1 MPAQNLLDLKENF
14 DVFVFDIYGVIWD
27 GKKVIPGYDDVMKQL
42 VKAGKKVVIMSN
54 STALSQGQEKVYA
67 GRGFL
72 KGEHYHKLITSGD
85 VAEEAFAQD
94 DRKLKFYQFGR
105 PSKVLFARSGYEEL
119 ASPEE
124 ADFVYAG
131 VPQTWEGDYWKDYLT
146 MDPFVEELEY
156 LVKLGKPLVC
166 ANPDCRAFE
175 NQYEKP
181 VVRQG
186 SVAEVYEKL
195 GGKVTY
201 FGKPYQNI
209 YDFAFINEPVER
221 SRMLMVGDTLETDI
235 KGGRDYGMKTALTQ
249 TGIAVFKMQETG
261 EADLGAYAQKIGI
274 VPDFTI

>member
-1 MPAQNLLDLKENF
+1 MEKN
-14 DVFVFDIYGVIWD
+14 
-27 GKKVIPGYDDVMKQL
+27 GYDDVMKQL

-94 DRKLKFYQFGR
+94 ERKLKFYQFGR
-105 PSKVLFARSGYEEL
+105 SSKVLFARSGYEEL

>member
-94 DRKLKFYQFGR
+94 ERKLKFYQFGR

-175 NQYEKP
+175 NQYEEP

-249 TGIAVFKMQETG
+249 TGIAVFKMQEAG

-274 VPDFTI
+274 VPDFII

>member
-94 DRKLKFYQFGR
+94 ERKLKFYQFGR

-131 VPQTWEGDYWKDYLT
+131 VTQTWEGDYWKDYLT

-249 TGIAVFKMQETG
+249 TGIAVFKMQEAG

-274 VPDFTI
+274 VPDFII

>member
-94 DRKLKFYQFGR
+94 ERKLKFYQFGR
-105 PSKVLFARSGYEEL
+105 PSKVLFACSGYEAL

-249 TGIAVFKMQETG
+249 TGIAVFKMQEAG

-274 VPDFTI
+274 VPDFII

>member
-42 VKAGKKVVIMSN
+42 VKAGEKVVIMSN

-94 DRKLKFYQFGR
+94 ERKLKFYQFGR

-249 TGIAVFKMQETG
+249 TGIAVFKMQEAG

-274 VPDFTI
+274 VPDFII

>member
-27 GKKVIPGYDDVMKQL
+27 GKKVIPGYDEVMKQL
-42 VKAGKKVVIMSN
+42 VQAGKKVVIMSN
-54 STALSQGQEKVYA
+54 STALSPAQEKVYA
-67 GRGFL
+67 GRGFI
-72 KGEHYHKLITSGD
+72 KNEHYHRLVTSGD
-85 VAEEAFAQD
+85 AAEEAFAQD
-94 DRKLKFYQFGR
+94 KRALKFYQFGR
-105 PSKVLFARSGYEEL
+105 PSKVLFERSVYQEL
-119 ASPEE
+119 VSPED

-131 VPQTWEGDYWKDYLT
+131 VPQTWEGDYWKDYLS
-146 MDPFVEELEY
+146 MEPFVKELEY

-175 NQYEKP
+175 NQYAEP

-209 YDFAFINEPVER
+209 YDFVFENDKTPR
-221 SRMLMVGDTLETDI
+221 NRMLMVGDTLETDI

-249 TGIAVFKMQETG
+249 TGIAVLKMQEAG
-261 EADLGAYAQKIGI
+261 EADLRAYAQKIGI
-274 VPDFTI
+274 VPDFII

>member
-94 DRKLKFYQFGR
+94 ERKLKFYQFGR

-249 TGIAVFKMQETG
+249 TGIAVFKMQEAG

-274 VPDFTI
+274 VPDFII

>member
-94 DRKLKFYQFGR
+94 ERKLKFYQFGR
-105 PSKVLFARSGYEEL
+105 SSKVLFARSGYEEL

-131 VPQTWEGDYWKDYLT
+131 VTQTWEGDYWKDYLT

-249 TGIAVFKMQETG
+249 TGIAVFKMQEAG

-274 VPDFTI
+274 VPDFII